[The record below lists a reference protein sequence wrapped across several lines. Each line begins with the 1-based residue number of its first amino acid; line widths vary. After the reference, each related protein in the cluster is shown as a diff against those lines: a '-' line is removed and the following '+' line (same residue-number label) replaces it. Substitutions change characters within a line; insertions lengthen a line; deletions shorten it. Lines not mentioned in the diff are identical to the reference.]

1 MERKSDGVPFLFTA
15 LWCMVA
21 RLDSKSR
28 LASEAAGVG
37 SIPTRVTMKYDNML
51 SGIPEK
57 PGIYVWT
64 NKLDGKRYVGQASNL
79 HRRVKEHLER
89 FEKNREHKKLYYAM
103 NEVGIENFTISVV
116 KVIEVP
122 DKSILDKEEMFYIK
136 AFNCIEFGYNRTTG
150 GDGGELGC
158 FACDETREK
167 QRQSSIELRN
177 KQRDEGMF
185 EVLVYDIQNKKLY
198 KAHTEEDAARVLKM
212 KRTSLHS
219 AVTRGTKVHK
229 RFIVARTREDILTIL
244 NRKSR
249 STQEEIQQMCNY
261 LKEHPDEATLTIA
274 KKFEMTE
281 QTVLKYRRK
290 LGLAKPKPRYRL
302 EGENVFEGCSS
313 HCAKFLGINPSSFY
327 RALPSYLN
335 SGKAYR
341 GYTITEI

>member
-1 MERKSDGVPFLFTA
+1 
-15 LWCMVA
+15 
-21 RLDSKSR
+21 
-28 LASEAAGVG
+28 
-37 SIPTRVTMKYDNML
+37 ML

-64 NKLDGKRYVGQASNL
+64 NKLDGKRYVGQAINL

-103 NEVGIENFTISVV
+103 NEAGIENFTISVV
-116 KVIEVP
+116 KIVEVP

-136 AFNCIEFGYNRTTG
+136 AFNCIECGYNRTTG
-150 GDGGELGC
+150 GDGGEFGC
-158 FACDETREK
+158 FCCDETREK
-167 QRQSSIELRN
+167 QRQASIELRN

-185 EVLVYDIQNKKLY
+185 EVLIYDIQNKKLY

-212 KRTSLHS
+212 KRNSLHS

-244 NRKSR
+244 NRKSG
-249 STQEEIQQMCNY
+249 STQEEIQQMCDY
-261 LKEHPDEATLTIA
+261 LKEHPDEATLVIA

-281 QTVLKYRRK
+281 QTVLRYRRK

-313 HCAKFLGINPSSFY
+313 HCAKFLGVNPSSFY
-327 RALPSYLN
+327 RALPNYLN

-341 GYTITEI
+341 GYIITEI

>member
-1 MERKSDGVPFLFTA
+1 MEFLSFLF
-15 LWCMVA
+15 LSGVMVA
-21 RLDSKSR
+21 QRTLNPQP
-28 LASEAAGVG
+28 SEGVSVG
-37 SIPTRVTMKYDNML
+37 SNPTGGTMKYDNML

-64 NKLDGKRYVGQASNL
+64 NKLNGKRYVGQATNL

-103 NEVGIENFTISVV
+103 NEAGIENFTIAVI
-116 KVIEVP
+116 KVIDIP
-122 DKSILDKEEMFYIK
+122 DKSILDKEEIFYIK
-136 AFNCIEFGYNRTTG
+136 AFNCIECGYNRTTG
-150 GDGGELGC
+150 GDGGEFGC
-158 FACDETREK
+158 FCCDETREK
-167 QRQSSIELRN
+167 QRQASIELRN

-185 EVLVYDIQNKKLY
+185 EVFIYDIQNKKLY
-198 KAHTEEDAARVLKM
+198 KAHTEEDAARILKM

-249 STQEEIQQMCNY
+249 STQEEIQQMCDY
-261 LKEHPDEATLTIA
+261 LKEHPDEATLVIA

-313 HCAKFLGINPSSFY
+313 HCAKFLGVNPSSFY